1 MDTVTRMYP
10 TADLHICS
18 NCGSENVAYEPT
30 PFGDEDCAR
39 VVIKV
44 YRCRDCGVIDV
55 PDFDEAA

>member
-1 MDTVTRMYP
+1 MYP

-18 NCGSENVAYEPT
+18 DCGSENVAYEPT